1 MSGGTGTPAS
11 GLAAIGAPLVNGING
26 ANTFPAPPAPVSG
39 AGGVQ
44 PAVSPLSGKGGV
56 GGVKPDG
63 GKGGVG
69 GTQPVAP
76 PVAPPVAAPVAP
88 PPQYAPVPPQNQ
100 FNVNQASAGALQ
112 QSLGA
117 TQQGLG
123 FTPQG
128 ISAQTYTPAQI
139 AGTDLTPYTN
149 PYESQVVE
157 QTLSDLERSRQM
169 QQNLTGAQATQA
181 RAFGGSRQGIA
192 ESETNRAFAEQA
204 ARAASGLRQQ
214 GYQSAL
220 GLAGQDVGAQ
230 TAAQQYAAQQR
241 ASAQAQNLAA
251 QQAAAG
257 TRLGAA
263 SQLGQLSQQAFGV
276 GQNIQQNQQR
286 QGLLQQGIQQALID
300 AAKQQYA
307 GYTGAPMQS
316 LSAPLAALGAT
327 PNQSTTTNT
336 KNAGLFDYLSLGA
349 TVAASDARLK
359 TDVILAG
366 KIGEV
371 NFYNWKWNDKG
382 KRIADPKQPTF
393 GVMADEIQKTHP
405 HLVKRGNDGYLR
417 VNYRDLIS
425 ELEAA

>member
-11 GLAAIGAPLVNGING
+11 GLAAIGAPLVNGSANG
-26 ANTFPAPPAPVSG
+26 FSDAAEGNLPAGLNKGVLG
-39 AGGVQ
+39 AG
-44 PAVSPLSGKGGV
+44 LNKGGV
-56 GGVKPDG
+56 GAGLN
-63 GKGGVG
+63 KGGVG

-76 PVAPPVAAPVAP
+76 PVAAPVAPVAP
-88 PPQYAPVPPQNQ
+88 PPQYAPLPPQNQ

-276 GQNIQQNQQR
+276 GQTIQQNQQQ

-307 GYTGAPMQS
+307 GYTGAPTTALQAP
-316 LSAPLAALGAT
+316 LSALGIAQQGGAKT
-327 PNQSTTTNT
+327 VTESQKP
-336 KNAGLFDYLSLGA
+336 GLLSYLQ
-349 TVAASDARLK
+349 T
-359 TDVILAG
+359 
-366 KIGEV
+366 IG
-371 NFYNWKWNDKG
+371 
-382 KRIADPKQPTF
+382 Q
-393 GVMADEIQKTHP
+393 M
-405 HLVKRGNDGYLR
+405 
-417 VNYRDLIS
+417 
-425 ELEAA
+425 

>member
-11 GLAAIGAPLVNGING
+11 GLAAIGAPLVNGSANG
-26 ANTFPAPPAPVSG
+26 FSDATGGNLPAG
-39 AGGVQ
+39 
-44 PAVSPLSGKGGV
+44 LN
-56 GGVKPDG
+56 
-63 GKGGVG
+63 KGGVG
-69 GTQPVAP
+69 GTQ

-88 PPQYAPVPPQNQ
+88 PPQYAPLPPQNQ

-276 GQNIQQNQQR
+276 GQTIQQNQQQ

-307 GYTGAPMQS
+307 GYTGAPAQS
-316 LSAPLAALGAT
+316 LQAPLSALGIA
-327 PNQSTTTNT
+327 QQGGASTTTQSQSP
-336 KNAGLFDYLSLGA
+336 GLLSYLQTIGQMCW
-349 TVAASDARLK
+349 VAREVYGKDDPKWLQFREW
-359 TDVILAG
+359 VIG
-366 KIGEV
+366 YSPDW
-371 NFYNWKWNDKG
+371 FYNAYTEYGERAAKVVSKAPILKAIIRPFMDA
-382 KRIADPKQPTF
+382 KRK
-393 GVMADEIQKTHP
+393 VM
-405 HLVKRGNDGYLR
+405 GYK
-417 VNYRDLIS
+417 
-425 ELEAA
+425 

>member
-1 MSGGTGTPAS
+1 MAGGTGTPAS
-11 GLAAIGAPLVNGING
+11 GLAAIGAPLVNGTI
-26 ANTFPAPPAPVSG
+26 
-39 AGGVQ
+39 GVQ
-44 PAVSPLSGKGGV
+44 PG
-56 GGVKPDG
+56 G
-63 GKGGVG
+63 GKGGGG
-69 GTQPVAP
+69 GTQPVSP
-76 PVAPPVAAPVAP
+76 PVAPPVEVQ

-100 FNVNQASAGALQ
+100 FNVNKASAGALQ
-112 QSLGA
+112 QALGA
-117 TQQGLG
+117 TEQGLG

-139 AGTDLTPYTN
+139 AGTDLSPYTN

-204 ARAASGLRQQ
+204 VRAASGLRQQ

-230 TAAQQYAAQQR
+230 TTAQQYAAQQR

-263 SQLGQLSQQAFGV
+263 SQLGQLGQQAFGT
-276 GQNIQQNQQR
+276 GQAIQQQQMQ
-286 QGLLQQGIQQALID
+286 QGLLQQGIQQSLID

-307 GYTGAPMQS
+307 GYTGAPSQS
-316 LSAPLAALGAT
+316 LSAPLSALGIAQQGGAKT
-327 PNQSTTTNT
+327 VTESQSPGLLSYLQTIGQICWVAREVYGEDDPKWLQFREWVIGYSPNW
-336 KNAGLFDYLSLGA
+336 
-349 TVAASDARLK
+349 
-359 TDVILAG
+359 
-366 KIGEV
+366 
-371 NFYNWKWNDKG
+371 FYNAYSKYGEKVAKVVAKVPALKLVIRPFMDA
-382 KRIADPKQPTF
+382 KRKA
-393 GVMADEIQKTHP
+393 M
-405 HLVKRGNDGYLR
+405 GYK
-417 VNYRDLIS
+417 
-425 ELEAA
+425 

>member
-11 GLAAIGAPLVNGING
+11 GLAAIGAPLVNGSANG
-26 ANTFPAPPAPVSG
+26 FSDA
-39 AGGVQ
+39 AGGNL
-44 PAVSPLSGKGGV
+44 PAGLN
-56 GGVKPDG
+56 
-63 GKGGVG
+63 KGGVG

-181 RAFGGSRQGIA
+181 RAFGGSRQGVA

-276 GQNIQQNQQR
+276 GQTIQQNQQQ

-307 GYTGAPMQS
+307 GYTGAPAQS
-316 LSAPLAALGAT
+316 LQAPLSALGIAQQGGAKT
-327 PNQSTTTNT
+327 VTEYESP
-336 KNAGLFDYLSLGA
+336 GLLSYLQTAAKFPGICW
-349 TVAASDARLK
+349 VAREVYGKDDPKWLQFREW
-359 TDVILAG
+359 VIG
-366 KIGEV
+366 YSPDW
-371 NFYNWKWNDKG
+371 FYNAYIKYGERMASVVNKAPVLKAIIRPFMDA
-382 KRIADPKQPTF
+382 KRKA
-393 GVMADEIQKTHP
+393 
-405 HLVKRGNDGYLR
+405 LGYK
-417 VNYRDLIS
+417 
-425 ELEAA
+425 

>member
-1 MSGGTGTPAS
+1 MAGGTGTPAS
-11 GLAAIGAPLVNGING
+11 GLAAIGAPLV
-26 ANTFPAPPAPVSG
+26 
-39 AGGVQ
+39 GVQ
-44 PAVSPLSGKGGV
+44 PG
-56 GGVKPDG
+56 G
-63 GKGGVG
+63 GKGGGG

-76 PVAPPVAAPVAP
+76 PVAPPVAVQ

-100 FNVNQASAGALQ
+100 FNVNKASAGALQ
-112 QSLGA
+112 QALGA
-117 TQQGLG
+117 TEQGLG

-139 AGTDLTPYTN
+139 AGTDLSPYTN

-204 ARAASGLRQQ
+204 VRAASGLRQQ

-263 SQLGQLSQQAFGV
+263 SQLGQLGQQAFGT
-276 GQNIQQNQQR
+276 GQAIQQQQMQ
-286 QGLLQQGIQQALID
+286 QGLLQQGIQQSLID

-307 GYTGAPMQS
+307 GYTGAPSQS
-316 LSAPLAALGAT
+316 LSAPLSALGIAQQGGAKT
-327 PNQSTTTNT
+327 VTESQSPGLLSYLQTIGQICWVAREVYGEDDPKWLQFREWVIGYSPNW
-336 KNAGLFDYLSLGA
+336 
-349 TVAASDARLK
+349 
-359 TDVILAG
+359 
-366 KIGEV
+366 
-371 NFYNWKWNDKG
+371 FYNAYSKYGEKVAKVVAKVPALKLVIRPFMDA
-382 KRIADPKQPTF
+382 KRKA
-393 GVMADEIQKTHP
+393 M
-405 HLVKRGNDGYLR
+405 GYK
-417 VNYRDLIS
+417 
-425 ELEAA
+425 